1 MNDETREMPETPES
15 DVDSQVDAVDAAVAA
30 DLPADADEAEIVDE
44 APALFTA
51 ADLGLDLPAD
61 PAEREQQLLHELAVA
76 RSEAS
81 EYLDTLQRVAA
92 EFDNYRKRVERDQS
106 ETVLRASQRLVE
118 SMLPTLDA
126 FDAAL
131 GYDAQTPAE
140 EKIVAGM
147 RGTHTQ
153 LMDTLQR
160 EGFAAIEAEGTDFD
174 PAVHEAV
181 AGGGDGHLVVAQEL
195 RKGYTLQGR
204 VIRPTLVM
212 VEEAS

>member
-160 EGFAAIEAEGTDFD
+160 EGFAAIEAEGPDFD